1 MQDRP
6 TAPELLK
13 AAQEFC
19 ENDLMPALTGR
30 VRFHAR
36 VLLNVLRILER
47 EWEGEEA
54 AVRAEWERLRDLF
67 GSDDPT
73 PDGFAAL
80 GSAVRDWNT
89 ELARRIREG
98 AFDDRFDETIAALR
112 ATVTDKLAIAN
123 PKYAPQDG
131 TADGAD

>member
-6 TAPELLK
+6 TAAELLR

-54 AVRAEWERLRDLF
+54 AVRAERERLRGLLGKDDDAPDTF
-67 GSDDPT
+67 G
-73 PDGFAAL
+73 AL
-80 GSAVRDWNT
+80 REQVRSWNA
-89 ELARRIREG
+89 ELAGRIRDG
-98 AFDDRFDETIAALR
+98 ALDDRLEETAATLR
-112 ATVTDKLAIAN
+112 ATVADTLAIAN
-123 PKYAPQDG
+123 PSYAGEPA
-131 TADGAD
+131 AD